1 MVHLLWH
8 IRATNVLNYK
18 FASFLREDHMSKEI
32 KIGIITIL
40 AIAVAI
46 WGFQYMKGKNILGKV
61 QSFKTTYQ
69 NIEGLKMA
77 APVEINGYVVGSVSK
92 IELNPEDVKSMIIS
106 FDVQGE
112 WKLPQNTVAVLAADN
127 SLVGSKKIILNYQE
141 ACTDNCAV
149 SGSYLAPGERGML
162 EAMLGVDEI
171 KSYMSTLR
179 TEAGPIID
187 TLIYKLTD
195 ADAQNSISQTMVNM
209 EKSMKN
215 LASMTANMDA
225 LLKHSYGNLNK
236 TIDNMAVV
244 TTSLANAN
252 NDIEGLVTNLATI
265 SKQLVDADLGTT
277 LSKTGET
284 FDNTNALLEELKI
297 TAEKANG
304 SLNTMTDL
312 LAKVENGDGTVAKLL
327 NDPEI
332 YNNLENTSKHLGLL
346 LQDLRL
352 NPKRYVRLS
361 VFGRKGNEYM
371 APDED
376 PAFDNAPA
384 IKKEN

>member
-1 MVHLLWH
+1 
-8 IRATNVLNYK
+8 
-18 FASFLREDHMSKEI
+18 MSKEI

>member
-1 MVHLLWH
+1 M
-8 IRATNVLNYK
+8 T
-18 FASFLREDHMSKEI
+18 KEI
-32 KIGIITIL
+32 KIGIITIV

-127 SLVGSKKIILNYQE
+127 SLVGSKKIILNYDK
-141 ACTDNCAV
+141 ACTDNCAI
-149 SGSYLAPGERGML
+149 SGSYLTPGERGML

-195 ADAQNSISQTMVNM
+195 ADAQNTISQTMVNM

-215 LASMTANMDA
+215 LASMTASMDA

-332 YNNLENTSKHLGLL
+332 YNNLENTSKHLSLL

-371 APDED
+371 TPDED
-376 PAFDNAPA
+376 PAFENAPA